1 MIIALRHCAEFLF
14 SCIERAVT
22 AALYPGLLLRGRRT
36 AAVRVPILMYHQVG
50 RPVEGVPA
58 CRDSVSPERFE
69 RQIRA
74 ILEAGYRVIPLST
87 LVEALRDDRMSELGR
102 AVVLTFDDGFRGQ
115 FVHAYPVLR
124 RYRLPA
130 TLFMVAGYAGRYT
143 FLRHLGLDDPPA
155 ADGSTPP
162 LAWLPLSWDEL
173 KEMRRHGIEI
183 GSHSLSHRSL
193 GVLSEREAAYEAQ
206 RSRRILEE
214 RLGTPVDLFAY
225 PFGSPAYGDFDSSL
239 EAMLGAQGY
248 AAACTTV
255 IGRCAAD
262 ADPYA
267 MPRIPMDE
275 TDGPFRVRCKLAG
288 AYDWVGRVKSL
299 AQRLLARED
308 RVDEGLPA
316 GADLGRA

>member
-1 MIIALRHCAEFLF
+1 MFAIRHCVEALF
-14 SCIERAVT
+14 FCMERAVT
-22 AALYPGLLLRGRRT
+22 AALYPWFLLRGRL
-36 AAVRVPILMYHQVG
+36 AATVQVPILMYHQIG

-69 RQIRA
+69 RQIRS
-74 ILEAGYRVIPLST
+74 ILDAGFRVIPLAA
-87 LVEALRDDRMSELGR
+87 LIEAQRDNRMSELR
-102 AVVLTFDDGFRGQ
+102 RSVVLTFDDGFRGQ

-143 FLRHLGLDDPPA
+143 FLRHLGLEDPRSA
-155 ADGSTPP
+155 RGGTPP

-193 GVLSEREAAYEAQ
+193 GVLSDSEAAFEAH
-206 RSRRILEE
+206 RSRRMLEE
-214 RLGTPVDLFAY
+214 HLGAPIDLFAY
-225 PFGSPAYGDFDSSL
+225 PFGSPAYGDFDPNL
-239 EAMLGAQGY
+239 EEMLGAQGY

-255 IGRCAAD
+255 IGRCAPGAD
-262 ADPYA
+262 LYA

-275 TDGPFRVRCKLAG
+275 TDGPFRVRCKLLG
-288 AYDWVGRVKSL
+288 AYDWVGKVKAF
-299 AQRLLARED
+299 AQRMLARED
-308 RVDEGLPA
+308 RVDAGLPFEA
-316 GADLGRA
+316 GCEQG